1 MQTITDTN
9 EANSI
14 ARYYGNNF
22 GRPWTGFG
30 MPWCGLFYRDLALP
44 TALHA
49 IVMQEAFA
57 FADRAEC
64 TLAKARE
71 WVSIGVKHDID
82 RMMLILDSKGQWL

>member
-1 MQTITDTN
+1 MTTITDTN

-22 GRPWTGFG
+22 G
-30 MPWCGLFYRDLALP
+30 MPWCGVFYMDLALP

-49 IVMQEAFA
+49 IVTQEAFA
-57 FADRAEC
+57 LSDRAEC

-71 WVSIGVKHDID
+71 WVSIGVKHDIA
-82 RMMLILDSKGQWL
+82 RMLLILDSKGQWL